1 MEILSTSSP
10 KGTDNGL
17 EVIAAVCLQGHCN
30 QFPRLPLGNVVVM
43 EERGGSRSWANQSM
57 IEKKKNFQK
66 QQNWE
71 NREVVGKRKVINSF
85 SQYWSA

>member
-1 MEILSTSSP
+1 M
-10 KGTDNGL
+10 
-17 EVIAAVCLQGHCN
+17 
-30 QFPRLPLGNVVVM
+30 VVM

-71 NREVVGKRKVINSF
+71 NGEVVGKRKVINSF